1 MYYSNCVVFVQSEV
15 LSGSACRRYRMD
27 VMRGLGE
34 RGDSMSLPGV
44 ENLMLHFTPHADD
57 WSKLPVIVSG
67 EGCYVT
73 DVRGNTYIDGL
84 AGLFTTQ
91 VGHGRSELAE
101 VAAKQMK
108 ELGFFPSWSFQHPR
122 SLELAAKISE
132 IAPGDLDSTFFVSSG
147 SEAVETVI
155 KLARQYHRA
164 NGEPM
169 RYKFISRKI
178 AYHGTTMGALSVNGI
193 PAFRAPFEP
202 LLQGFEH
209 VPNTQQD
216 PEGAADVIGEAIEFG
231 PPETVAAVILE
242 PVQNA
247 GGCLVPPPDYW
258 RRVREICDRHG
269 VLLASDAVICA
280 FGRLGEWFGIER
292 FDVVPDMTSFA
303 KGVTSGYLPMG
314 GVVVN
319 ERIAST
325 LKENASMFMHGST
338 FGGHPVS
345 SAVALENIAIME
357 REKLLQNVHD
367 LEGHFGDELRRV
379 ASDHPV
385 VKEVRGMGFFWAVE
399 INPERADGTP
409 LEDEEYQKYFKGVVS
424 RKLLEGGLICRFDD
438 KDEPVIQYSPALV
451 SDREVLSR
459 IAEITDYALTEL
471 ERQLGYRN

>member
-1 MYYSNCVVFVQSEV
+1 
-15 LSGSACRRYRMD
+15 MD

-34 RGDSMSLPGV
+34 HGDATQLAGV
-44 ENLMLHFTPHADD
+44 ENLMLHFTPYAED

-67 EGCYVT
+67 EGSYVT
-73 DVRGNTYIDGL
+73 DDKGNTFIDGL

-91 VGHGRSELAE
+91 VGHGRTELAD
-101 VAAKQMK
+101 AASKQMK
-108 ELGFFPSWSFQHPR
+108 ELGFFPNWSFQHPR

-132 IAPGDLDSTFFVSSG
+132 IAPGDLNSTFFVSSG

-155 KLARQYHRA
+155 KLARQYHKA
-164 NGEPM
+164 NGEPG
-169 RYKFISRKI
+169 RYKIISRDV
-178 AYHGTTMGALSVNGI
+178 AYHGTTMGALSVTGL
-193 PAFRAPFEP
+193 PGFKAPFEP
-202 LLQGFEH
+202 LPSGFFH
-209 VPNTQQD
+209 VKNTQQD
-216 PEGAADVIGEAIEFG
+216 PEGAADAIEQMIEAEG
-231 PPETVAAVILE
+231 PELVAAVILE

-258 RRVREICDRHG
+258 KRVREICDKHG

-319 ERIAST
+319 DRIAST

-367 LEGHFGDELRRV
+367 LEGHFGDELKRM
-379 ASDHPV
+379 AADHPI
-385 VKEVRGMGFFWAVE
+385 VKEVRGMGFFWSVE
-399 INPERADGTP
+399 VNPEHPDGTP
-409 LEDEEYQKYFKGVVS
+409 LAEDEYQKYFKGVVS
-424 RKLLEGGLICRFDD
+424 RKLVEGGLICRFDD
-438 KDEPVIQYSPALV
+438 KDDPVIQYSPALV

-459 IAEITDYALTEL
+459 IAEITDGALTEL
-471 ERQLGYRN
+471 ERELGYRA

>member
-1 MYYSNCVVFVQSEV
+1 
-15 LSGSACRRYRMD
+15 MD

-34 RGDSMSLPGV
+34 RGDSTSLAGV
-44 ENLMLHFTPHADD
+44 ENLMLHFTPYSED

-67 EGCYVT
+67 EGSYVT
-73 DVRGNTYIDGL
+73 DDKGNTYVDGL

-91 VGHGRSELAE
+91 VGHGRTELAD
-101 VAAKQMK
+101 AAHKQMK
-108 ELGFFPSWSFQHPR
+108 ELGFFPNWSFQHPR
-122 SLELAAKISE
+122 SLELAAKIAE
-132 IAPGDLDSTFFVSSG
+132 IAPGDLNSTFFVSSG

-155 KLARQYHRA
+155 KLARQYHKA
-164 NGEPM
+164 NGEPG
-169 RYKFISRKI
+169 RYKIISRDV
-178 AYHGTTMGALSVNGI
+178 AYHGTTMGALSVTGL
-193 PAFRAPFEP
+193 PGFKAPFEP
-202 LLQGFEH
+202 LPSGFFH
-209 VPNTQQD
+209 VRNTQQD
-216 PEGAADVIGEAIEFG
+216 PEGAADAIEQMI
-231 PPETVAAVILE
+231 ETEGSELVAAVILE

-258 RRVREICDRHG
+258 KRVREICDRHG
-269 VLLASDAVICA
+269 VLLVSDAVICA

-319 ERIAST
+319 DRIAST
-325 LKENASMFMHGST
+325 LRHNASMFMHGST

-357 REKLLQNVHD
+357 REKLLENVHAH
-367 LEGHFGDELRRV
+367 EGHFGDELRRM
-379 ASDHPV
+379 ASDHPIV
-385 VKEVRGMGFFWAVE
+385 REVRGMGFFWAVE
-399 INPERADGTP
+399 VKPERADGTP
-409 LEDEEYQKYFKGVVS
+409 LEEEEYRKYFKGVVS

-438 KDEPVIQYSPALV
+438 KDDPVIQYSPALI

>member
-1 MYYSNCVVFVQSEV
+1 
-15 LSGSACRRYRMD
+15 MD

-34 RGDSMSLPGV
+34 RGDSTPLAGV
-44 ENLMLHFTPHADD
+44 ENLMLHFTPYSED

-67 EGCYVT
+67 EGSYVT
-73 DVRGNTYIDGL
+73 DDKGNTYIDGL

-91 VGHGRSELAE
+91 VGHGRTELAD
-101 VAAKQMK
+101 AAHKQMK
-108 ELGFFPSWSFQHPR
+108 ELGFFPNWSFQHPR
-122 SLELAAKISE
+122 SLELAAKIAE
-132 IAPGDLDSTFFVSSG
+132 IAPGDLNSTFFVSSG
-147 SEAVETVI
+147 SEAVETII
-155 KLARQYHRA
+155 KLARQYHKA
-164 NGEPM
+164 NGEPG
-169 RYKFISRKI
+169 RYKIISRDV
-178 AYHGTTMGALSVNGI
+178 AYHGTTMGALSVTGL
-193 PAFRAPFEP
+193 PSFKAPFEP
-202 LLQGFEH
+202 LPSGFFH
-209 VPNTQQD
+209 VRNTQQD
-216 PEGAADVIGEAIEFG
+216 PEGAADAIEQMIETEG
-231 PPETVAAVILE
+231 PELVAAVILE

-258 RRVREICDRHG
+258 KRVREICDRHG
-269 VLLASDAVICA
+269 VLLVSDAVICA

-319 ERIAST
+319 DRIAST
-325 LKENASMFMHGST
+325 LRHNASMFMHGST

-357 REKLLQNVHD
+357 REKLLENVRAH
-367 LEGHFGDELRRV
+367 EGHFGDELRRM
-379 ASDHPV
+379 AADHPI

-399 INPERADGTP
+399 VKPERADGTP
-409 LEDEEYQKYFKGVVS
+409 LEEDEYHKYFKGVVS

-438 KDEPVIQYSPALV
+438 KDDPVIQYSPALV

>member
-1 MYYSNCVVFVQSEV
+1 
-15 LSGSACRRYRMD
+15 
-27 VMRGLGE
+27 MRGLGE
-34 RGDSMSLPGV
+34 GEDRTPLAGV
-44 ENLMLHFTPHADD
+44 ENLMLHFTPYAED

-73 DVRGNTYIDGL
+73 DDRGNRYIDGL

-91 VGHGRSELAE
+91 VGHGRVELAE
-101 VAAKQMK
+101 AASKQMR
-108 ELGFFPSWSFQHPR
+108 ELGFFPNWSFQHPR
-122 SLELAAKISE
+122 SLELARKISE

-155 KLARQYHRA
+155 KLARQYHKA
-164 NGEPM
+164 NGEAT
-169 RYKFISRKI
+169 RYKVISRKI
-178 AYHGTTMGALSVNGI
+178 AYHGTTMGALSVTGL
-193 PAFRAPFEP
+193 PSFKAPFEP
-202 LLQGFEH
+202 LLQGFMH

-216 PEGAADVIGEAIEFG
+216 PEGAADAIEEAIEFG

-269 VLLASDAVICA
+269 VLLVSDAVICA

-319 ERIAST
+319 EKMSET
-325 LKENASMFMHGST
+325 LKANAPMFMHGST

-345 SAVALENIAIME
+345 AAVAAENIRIIERERLLENV
-357 REKLLQNVHD
+357 QN
-367 LEGHFGDELRRV
+367 LEGYFEGELRRM
-379 ASDHPV
+379 AERHPI
-385 VKEVRGMGFFWAVE
+385 VKEIRGMGFFWAVE
-399 INPERADGTP
+399 VNAERADGTP
-409 LEDEEYQKYFKGVVS
+409 LEGDEYERYFKGVVS

-438 KDEPVIQYSPALV
+438 KDEPVIQFSPALV
-451 SDREVLSR
+451 ADREVIGS
-459 IAEITDYALTEL
+459 IAEVTDAALTEL
-471 ERQLGYRN
+471 ERELGYRN

>member
-1 MYYSNCVVFVQSEV
+1 
-15 LSGSACRRYRMD
+15 MD

-34 RGDSMSLPGV
+34 HGDPTRLAGV
-44 ENLMLHFTPHADD
+44 ENLMLHFTPYSED

-67 EGCYVT
+67 EGSYVT
-73 DVRGNTYIDGL
+73 DDGGRSYIDGL

-91 VGHGRSELAE
+91 VGHGRAELAE

-108 ELGFFPSWSFQHPR
+108 ELGFFPNWSFQHPR
-122 SLELAAKISE
+122 SLELAHKIAE
-132 IAPGDLDSTFFVSSG
+132 IAPGDLNSTFFVSSG

-155 KLARQYHRA
+155 KLARQYHKT
-164 NGEPM
+164 NGEPG
-169 RYKFISRKI
+169 RYKIISRDV
-178 AYHGTTMGALSVNGI
+178 AYHGTTMGALSVTGL
-193 PAFRAPFEP
+193 PSFKAPFEP
-202 LLQGFEH
+202 LPSGFFH
-209 VPNTQQD
+209 VKNTQQD
-216 PEGAADVIGEAIEFG
+216 PEGAADAIEQMIEAEG
-231 PPETVAAVILE
+231 PELVAAVILE

-258 RRVREICDRHG
+258 TRVREICDRHG
-269 VLLASDAVICA
+269 VLLVSDAVICA

-314 GVVVN
+314 GVTVN
-319 ERIAST
+319 DKIAHT
-325 LKENASMFMHGST
+325 LKNGAPMFMHGST

-357 REKLLQNVHD
+357 RENLLQNVHD
-367 LEGHFGDELRRV
+367 LEGHFGDELGRV
-379 ASDHPV
+379 ASGHPI

-399 INPERADGTP
+399 VNPEKADGTP
-409 LEDEEYQKYFKGVVS
+409 LTGDEYQKYFKGVLS

-438 KDEPVIQYSPALV
+438 KDEPVIQFSPALV

-459 IAEITDYALTEL
+459 IAEITDAALTEL
-471 ERQLGYRN
+471 EKELGYRG

>member
-1 MYYSNCVVFVQSEV
+1 
-15 LSGSACRRYRMD
+15 MD

-34 RGDSMSLPGV
+34 HGEPTRLAGV
-44 ENLMLHFTPHADD
+44 ENLMLHFTPYAED

-67 EGCYVT
+67 EGSYVT
-73 DVRGNTYIDGL
+73 DDRGRSYIDGL

-91 VGHGRSELAE
+91 VGHGRAELAE

-108 ELGFFPSWSFQHPR
+108 ELGFFPNWSFQHPR
-122 SLELAAKISE
+122 SLELAHKIAE
-132 IAPGDLDSTFFVSSG
+132 IAPGDLNSTFFVSSG
-147 SEAVETVI
+147 SEAVETTI
-155 KLARQYHRA
+155 KLARQYHKV
-164 NGEPM
+164 NGEPG
-169 RYKFISRKI
+169 RYKIISRDV
-178 AYHGTTMGALSVNGI
+178 AYHGTTMGALSVTGL
-193 PAFRAPFEP
+193 PSFKAPFEP
-202 LLQGFEH
+202 LPSGFFH
-209 VPNTQQD
+209 VKNTQQD
-216 PEGAADVIGEAIEFG
+216 PEGAADAIEQMIETEG
-231 PPETVAAVILE
+231 PDLVAAVILE

-258 RRVREICDRHG
+258 TRVREICDRHG
-269 VLLASDAVICA
+269 VLLVSDAVIAA

-319 ERIAST
+319 DKIAHT
-325 LKENASMFMHGST
+325 LKDKASMFMHGST

-357 REKLLQNVHD
+357 RENLLQNVHD
-367 LEGHFGDELRRV
+367 LEGHFGDELRRM
-379 ASDHPV
+379 AADHPV

-399 INPERADGTP
+399 VNPEKADGTP
-409 LEDEEYQKYFKGVVS
+409 LEGDEYQKYFKGVVS

-438 KDEPVIQYSPALV
+438 KDEPVIQFSPALV

-459 IAEITDYALTEL
+459 IAEITDDALTEL
-471 ERQLGYRN
+471 EKELGYRG

>member
-1 MYYSNCVVFVQSEV
+1 
-15 LSGSACRRYRMD
+15 MD

-34 RGDSMSLPGV
+34 RGERTPLGGV
-44 ENLMLHFTPHADD
+44 ENLMLHFTPYAED

-73 DVRGNTYIDGL
+73 DDKGNRYVDGL

-91 VGHGRSELAE
+91 VGHGRTELAD
-101 VAAKQMK
+101 AAHKQMK
-108 ELGFFPSWSFQHPR
+108 ELGFFPNWSFQHPR
-122 SLELAAKISE
+122 SLELAEKMAA
-132 IAPGDLDSTFFVSSG
+132 IAPGDLNSTFFVSSG

-155 KLARQYHRA
+155 KLARQYHKA
-164 NGEPM
+164 NGEPG
-169 RYKFISRKI
+169 RYKIISRAV
-178 AYHGTTMGALSVNGI
+178 AYHGTTMGALSVTGL
-193 PAFRAPFEP
+193 PDFKAPFEP
-202 LLQGFEH
+202 LPSGFFH
-209 VPNTQQD
+209 VRNTQQD
-216 PEGAADVIGEAIEFG
+216 PEGAADAIEDMIEAEG
-231 PPETVAAVILE
+231 PEMVAAVILE

-319 ERIAST
+319 DRVAHTI
-325 LKENASMFMHGST
+325 KNNAPMFTHGST

-357 REKLLQNVHD
+357 REDLLQNVHD
-367 LEGHFGDELRRV
+367 LEGHFEGELRRM
-379 ASDHPV
+379 AADHPV

-399 INPERADGTP
+399 VDPVKADGTP
-409 LEDEEYQKYFKGVVS
+409 LAGDEYQKYFKGVVS
-424 RKLLEGGLICRFDD
+424 RKLMEGGLICRFDD
-438 KDEPVIQYSPALV
+438 KDEPVIQFSPALV

-459 IAEITDYALTEL
+459 IAEITDSALTAL
-471 ERQLGYRN
+471 ERELGYRS

>member
-1 MYYSNCVVFVQSEV
+1 
-15 LSGSACRRYRMD
+15 MD

-34 RGDSMSLPGV
+34 RGDSNSLAGV
-44 ENLMLHFTPHADD
+44 ENLMLHFTPYSED

-67 EGCYVT
+67 EGSYVT
-73 DVRGNTYIDGL
+73 DDKGNTYVDGL

-91 VGHGRSELAE
+91 VGHGRTELAD
-101 VAAKQMK
+101 AAHKQMK
-108 ELGFFPSWSFQHPR
+108 ELGFFPNWSFQHPR
-122 SLELAAKISE
+122 SLELAAKIAE
-132 IAPGDLDSTFFVSSG
+132 IAPGDLNSSFFVSSG

-155 KLARQYHRA
+155 KLARQYHKA
-164 NGEPM
+164 NGEPG
-169 RYKFISRKI
+169 RYKIISRDV
-178 AYHGTTMGALSVNGI
+178 AYHGTTMGALSVTGL
-193 PAFRAPFEP
+193 PGFKAPFEP
-202 LLQGFEH
+202 LPSGFFH
-209 VPNTQQD
+209 VRNTQQD
-216 PEGAADVIGEAIEFG
+216 PEGAADAIEQMIETEG
-231 PPETVAAVILE
+231 PELVAAVILE

-258 RRVREICDRHG
+258 KRVREICDRHG
-269 VLLASDAVICA
+269 VLLVSDAVICA

-319 ERIAST
+319 DRIAST
-325 LKENASMFMHGST
+325 LRHNASMFMHGST

-357 REKLLQNVHD
+357 REKLLENVRAH
-367 LEGHFGDELRRV
+367 EGHFGDELRRM
-379 ASDHPV
+379 ASDHPI

-399 INPERADGTP
+399 VKPERADGTP
-409 LEDEEYQKYFKGVVS
+409 LEEDEYHKYFKGVVS

-438 KDEPVIQYSPALV
+438 KDDPVIQYSPALV

>member
-1 MYYSNCVVFVQSEV
+1 
-15 LSGSACRRYRMD
+15 MD

-34 RGDSMSLPGV
+34 RGDSTSLAGV
-44 ENLMLHFTPHADD
+44 DNLMLHFTPYAED

-67 EGCYVT
+67 EGSYVT
-73 DVRGNTYIDGL
+73 DDKGRTYVDGL

-91 VGHGRSELAE
+91 VGHGRTELAD
-101 VAAKQMK
+101 AAHKQMK
-108 ELGFFPSWSFQHPR
+108 ELGFFPNWSFQHPR
-122 SLELAAKISE
+122 SLELAAKIAE

-155 KLARQYHRA
+155 KLARQYHKA
-164 NGEPM
+164 NGEPG
-169 RYKFISRKI
+169 RYKIISRDV
-178 AYHGTTMGALSVNGI
+178 AYHGTTMGALSVTGL
-193 PAFRAPFEP
+193 PGFKAPFEP
-202 LLQGFEH
+202 LPSGFFH
-209 VPNTQQD
+209 VRNTQQD
-216 PEGAADVIGEAIEFG
+216 PEGAADAIEQMIETEG
-231 PPETVAAVILE
+231 PELVAAVILE

-258 RRVREICDRHG
+258 KRVREICDRHG
-269 VLLASDAVICA
+269 VLLVSDAVICA

-319 ERIAST
+319 DRIAGT
-325 LKENASMFMHGST
+325 LRHNAPMFMHGST

-357 REKLLQNVHD
+357 REKLLENVREH
-367 LEGHFGDELRRV
+367 EGHFGDELRRM
-379 ASDHPV
+379 AADHPI
-385 VKEVRGMGFFWAVE
+385 VKEVRGMGYFWAVE
-399 INPERADGTP
+399 IKPERADGTP
-409 LEDEEYQKYFKGVVS
+409 LEEDEYHKYFKGVVS

-438 KDEPVIQYSPALV
+438 KDDPVIQYSPALV

>member
-1 MYYSNCVVFVQSEV
+1 
-15 LSGSACRRYRMD
+15 MD

-34 RGDSMSLPGV
+34 RGDSTPLAGV
-44 ENLMLHFTPHADD
+44 ENLMLHFTPYSED

-67 EGCYVT
+67 EGSYVT
-73 DVRGNTYIDGL
+73 DDKGNTYIDGL

-91 VGHGRSELAE
+91 VGHGRTELAD
-101 VAAKQMK
+101 AAHKQMK
-108 ELGFFPSWSFQHPR
+108 ELGFFPNWSFQHPR
-122 SLELAAKISE
+122 SLELAAKIAE
-132 IAPGDLDSTFFVSSG
+132 IAPGDLNSTFFVSSG
-147 SEAVETVI
+147 SEAVETII
-155 KLARQYHRA
+155 KLARQYHKA
-164 NGEPM
+164 NGEPG
-169 RYKFISRKI
+169 RYKIISRDV
-178 AYHGTTMGALSVNGI
+178 AYHGTTMGALSVTGL
-193 PAFRAPFEP
+193 PSFKAPFEP
-202 LLQGFEH
+202 LPSGFFH
-209 VPNTQQD
+209 VRNTQQD
-216 PEGAADVIGEAIEFG
+216 PEGAADAIEQMIETEG
-231 PPETVAAVILE
+231 PELVAAVILE

-258 RRVREICDRHG
+258 KRVREICDRHG
-269 VLLASDAVICA
+269 VLLVSDAVICA

-319 ERIAST
+319 DRIAST
-325 LKENASMFMHGST
+325 LRHNASMFMHGST

-357 REKLLQNVHD
+357 REKLLENVRAH
-367 LEGHFGDELRRV
+367 EGHFGDELRRM
-379 ASDHPV
+379 AADHPI

-399 INPERADGTP
+399 VKPERADGTP
-409 LEDEEYQKYFKGVVS
+409 LEEDEYHKYFKGVVS
-424 RKLLEGGLICRFDD
+424 KKLLEGGLICRFDD
-438 KDEPVIQYSPALV
+438 KDDPVIQYSPALV